1 MHIFVASHK
10 YTAISRVDGYRPL
23 YVGSAMLGSDVP
35 RKTGWSYDDEYPES
49 ISSLNPFFCELTG
62 FHYIWKR
69 CDDDVVGL
77 MHYRRYL
84 GKRSSNGSFVPLDVQ
99 TISNDLKEY
108 DCIVAAKST
117 VANGEYLVSVAEQ
130 YRLIHSSTD
139 LVQTRLVIS
148 QLCPEY
154 LDAFNEVMLDHQFSP
169 CNILVC
175 RKNLFDQYC
184 AWLFS
189 IEFELY
195 RRIDVQSRSDPYQR
209 RVFGFLSERLLN
221 VYLRKHGL
229 QAKEYPVFDPAGS
242 EVGDSLFYGKQFPP
256 RPPVLGNRLV
266 DTFKPRYQGRDYS
279 PVFNLRFY
287 LEHNP
292 DVHRAYSGD
301 LTGAFDHFLKYGVY
315 EGRVS
320 SPYFS
325 IASYMRGNPR
335 LRDRLGTQEAMDYV
349 NYFIDHPSGRKHA
362 IGFEN
367 ITIDGGSTARKP
379 WSIPASLESVYK
391 YKRLREAERFG
402 MID

>member
-1 MHIFVASHK
+1 MHIFVASHT
-10 YTAISRVDGYRPL
+10 YTAISQASGYRPL
-23 YVGSAMLGSDVP
+23 FVGSAALDSGEP
-35 RKTGWSYDDEYPES
+35 REAGWAYDDEYPES

-62 FHYIWKR
+62 FHYIWKQ

-77 MHYRRYL
+77 VHYRRYL
-84 GKRSSNGSFVPLDVQ
+84 GEKGNDGSLVPLDAQ
-99 TISNDLKEY
+99 TISSDLEKH

-117 VANGEYLVSVAEQ
+117 VANGEYSISVAEQ

-148 QLCPEY
+148 RLYPEY
-154 LDAFNEVMLDHQFSP
+154 LDAFDDVMLGHQFSP
-169 CNILVC
+169 CNILIC
-175 RKNLFDQYC
+175 RKDLFDQYC

-195 RRIDVQSRSDPYQR
+195 RRIDVESRSEPYQR

-221 VYLRKHGL
+221 VYLRKYNL
-229 QAKEYPVFDPAGS
+229 RTKEYPVFDPAGS
-242 EVGDSLFYGKQFPP
+242 DVGGSLFYGRQFPP
-256 RPPVLGNRLV
+256 RPAVPDDPRV
-266 DTFKPRYQGRDYS
+266 DAFKPRWQGRDYS

-292 DVHRAYSGD
+292 DVHRAYSDD
-301 LTGAFDHFLKYGVY
+301 LTGAFEHFLKYGVY

-320 SPYFS
+320 SPFFS
-325 IASYMRGNPR
+325 VASYMRGNPR
-335 LRDRLGTQEAMDYV
+335 LQQHLGTQNAMDYV
-349 NYFIDHPSGRKHA
+349 EHYIDHPSDRHHA

-367 ITIDGGSTARKP
+367 IAMDDGASARAP
-379 WSIPASLESVYK
+379 RSIRAALASAYK
-391 YKRLREAERFG
+391 SKMQREAERFG